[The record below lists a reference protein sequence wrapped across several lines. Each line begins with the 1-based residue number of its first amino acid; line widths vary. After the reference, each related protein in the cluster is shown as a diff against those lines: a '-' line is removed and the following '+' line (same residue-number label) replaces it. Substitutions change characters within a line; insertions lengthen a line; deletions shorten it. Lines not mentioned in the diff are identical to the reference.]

1 MKMNEKFVCL
11 FCLHLWRS
19 RVENQSERQCSRCRR
34 RAATSLDRLERAI
47 LSIKAWIDSHR
58 NLFPPSPIYFPPAFV
73 STIQLLAD
81 VNPALQ
87 DGLKVLRNVY
97 QIAYEYKPQTE
108 SLEECIRRVRK
119 EIREEKHMRDENEIP
134 KQLRIKPQV
143 HNARPH
149 GLSSHQA
156 PVFYLQSQWRFHEL
170 SPQSAMRQQCSA
182 EKHYTSHSA
191 KESECYETR

>member
-19 RVENQSERQCSRCRR
+19 RVENPGERQCSRCRR
-34 RAATSLDRLERAI
+34 RVAASLDRLEGTI
-47 LSIKAWIDSHR
+47 LSIKVWIDSHKS
-58 NLFPPSPIYFPPAFV
+58 LFPPSPVYFPPAFA

-97 QIAYEYKPQTE
+97 LIAYEYKPQEE

-119 EIREEKHMRDENEIP
+119 EIRGE
-134 KQLRIKPQV
+134 
-143 HNARPH
+143 AY
-149 GLSSHQA
+149 A
-156 PVFYLQSQWRFHEL
+156 
-170 SPQSAMRQQCSA
+170 
-182 EKHYTSHSA
+182 
-191 KESECYETR
+191 